1 MISKCATC
9 GKKKS
14 RFIKNQEAE
23 GLLSNLS
30 LRTSLSKVQI
40 LGNILFWSATLLS
53 CKKKWMK

>member
-40 LGNILFWSATLLS
+40 LGNILF
-53 CKKKWMK
+53 